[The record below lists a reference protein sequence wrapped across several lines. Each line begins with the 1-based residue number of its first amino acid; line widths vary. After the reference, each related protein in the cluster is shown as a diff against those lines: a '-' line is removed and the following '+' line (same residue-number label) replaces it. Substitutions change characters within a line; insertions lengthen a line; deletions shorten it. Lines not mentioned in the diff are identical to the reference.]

1 MDKYMIEKLGH
12 RIRELEG
19 YIHMESEPVREL
31 CYLKKDDSRYASPG
45 MDDSGWQDL
54 SSGQEWGGRDQVIWI
69 RGKIRIPQAFR
80 EQTLDLRVEAGP
92 RESMEIKAEA
102 MLFINGREACAFDQW
117 HSRMRLN
124 AETASGTDFD
134 IALRVWSGMN
144 RPEQMRHFQGIW
156 LETVHKDTEKYYYLG
171 KILFETIQE
180 LDQEDYR
187 RIELLK
193 NLDHSFHCVD
203 YRNPGSEEFYKSI
216 SSAYRYLKEKYKAG
230 NLAGGGKPT
239 VAVCGHTH
247 IDMAWL
253 WRLCHTEEKGARSF
267 STVLHLMDRYPE
279 YKFSQS
285 SPLLYEMI
293 RNHYPGLYERIKEK
307 IGEGRWEITG
317 GMWVEPDTNIPGG
330 ESLVRQILYG
340 KKYIKEQF
348 GKDTTVLWLPDV
360 FGYSWVLPQ
369 ILRKSGIRLFWT
381 NKMSWNQY
389 NKIPYDTFLWKGMD
403 GSEILTQLGTCPE
416 KDVTWGSTYNG
427 VIAPWE
433 IKGTWDRYQQKD
445 INQEVLMPFG
455 WGDGGGGP
463 TREMLEAYEVME
475 DLPGIPKV
483 KMKHVEE
490 FAKDLEARLEQE
502 KVPVWDGE
510 LYFEYHRGT
519 YTSQAF
525 VKRENRKAEVLYHDI
540 ELFASIRDIL
550 SGSKTYPAEDLE
562 RNWKQ
567 ICTNQFHDIIPG
579 SAIRE
584 VYEDAAKSYHSIRQE
599 GEELRNRALD
609 DITGGVR
616 TLSGGIMV
624 FNSLP
629 WERSGYIKIAD
640 VPLDRVLMDGE
651 EIVPAQYHL
660 EEGRISA
667 EYLLYEVP
675 SCGYKFYRW
684 EQGNNNFLQETI
696 QETKVWDGK
705 LETPYYR
712 IGFNQSGQI
721 IEIYDKEFRRN
732 VLKSGG
738 LGNELCVFE
747 DKPHQFDAW
756 NTEIYAYE
764 KSHSITELEEAVIEE
779 SGPIKTVVRLIYR
792 YNRSRI
798 CQRVTVYQHSREIR
812 FDTQCDWHESNA
824 LLKTGFE
831 LEIRSNHATYDI
843 QFGNLQRP
851 THSNTS
857 WDYAQFE
864 VCAHKWA
871 DLSEGN
877 YGVTLINDCKYG
889 WDIKDS
895 KMRLTLIKTS
905 SYPDEHADQGGHLF
919 SYALFPH
926 GLSWKEAG
934 ADRKAYEFNYPF
946 YTREKCQDKEG
957 YLPERFSAAGTDSKN
972 VVLET
977 IKKAEDGNGWIFRAY
992 ECMQY
997 RGQVKFYFGK
1007 VPVRVAECN
1016 LMEEELAGIKTEGS
1030 GFSCEMTPY
1039 EIKTFKILFEEE
1051 KKI

>member
-1 MDKYMIEKLGH
+1 MDKYVLEKLGH

-19 YIHMESEPVREL
+19 YIHMESQPVTEL
-31 CYLKKDDSRYASPG
+31 CYLEGDDSRYCEPVF
-45 MDDSGWQDL
+45 DDSGWQAL
-54 SSGQEWGGRDQVIWI
+54 NSGQAWGGRDQVIWI
-69 RGKIRIPQAFR
+69 RGKIRIPEDFSNK
-80 EQTLDLRVEAGP
+80 TLDLKVEAGP
-92 RESMEIKAEA
+92 EESMEIKAEA
-102 MLFINGREACAFDQW
+102 LLWINGREACAFDQW
-117 HSRMRLN
+117 HSRMRLSGE
-124 AETASGTDFD
+124 AASPTEFT

-144 RPEQMRHFQGIW
+144 QPEQIRHFQGIW
-156 LETVHKDTEKYYYLG
+156 LETVHRDTEKFYYLAR
-171 KILFETIQE
+171 ILLETIQE
-180 LDQEDYR
+180 MDQEDYR
-187 RIELLK
+187 RIALIK
-193 NLDHSFHCVD
+193 NLDQSFNGID
-203 YRNPGSEEFYKSI
+203 YRNQGSEEFYNSI
-216 SSAYRYLKEKYKAG
+216 SCAYGFLKEKWKG
-230 NLAGGGKPT
+230 WSLDGGEKPT

-253 WRLCHTEEKGARSF
+253 WRLSHTAEKGARSF
-267 STVLHLMDRYPE
+267 STVLHLMERYPE

-293 RNHYPGLYERIKEK
+293 REKYPRLFERIKEK
-307 IGEGRWEITG
+307 ILEERWEITG

-348 GKDTTVLWLPDV
+348 GRDTAVLWLPDV

-403 GSEILTQLGTCPE
+403 GTEILTQLGTCPE
-416 KDVTWGSTYNG
+416 KNVTWGSTYNG

-433 IKGTWDRYQQKD
+433 VKGTWEKYQQKD

-463 TREMLEAYEVME
+463 TQEMLEAYDVME

-483 KMKHVEE
+483 RMKHIEK
-490 FAKDLEARLEQE
+490 FAKDLEGRLQHE

-540 ELFASIRDIL
+540 ELFAALRDTL
-550 SGSKTYPAEDLE
+550 EGSGKYPFEALE
-562 RNWKQ
+562 RNWKR

-579 SAIRE
+579 SGIKE
-584 VYEDAAKSYHSIRQE
+584 VYEDAARSYGTIRKE
-599 GEELRNRALD
+599 GECLLNSALD
-609 DITGGVR
+609 DISGSIETSADGV
-616 TLSGGIMV
+616 IV

-629 WERSGYIKIAD
+629 WERNGYISIED

-651 EIVPAQYHL
+651 VIVPVQFHSGK
-660 EEGRISA
+660 GRTWA
-667 EYLLYEVP
+667 EYLVHGVP
-675 SCGYKFYRW
+675 SCGYKFFRW
-684 EQGNNNFLQETI
+684 EHGRNQCCPGTEQ
-696 QETKVWDGK
+696 WDGK
-705 LETPYYR
+705 LETPFYK
-712 IGFNQSGQI
+712 IHFNPYGQI
-721 IEIYDKEFRRN
+721 TVLYDKEFKRN
-732 VLKSGG
+732 VLKHGG

-756 NTEIYAYE
+756 NTEAYAFE
-764 KSHSITELEEAVIEE
+764 KCYNITEAEEAVVEE
-779 SGPIKTVVRLIYR
+779 QGPLKTVLRFTYR

-812 FDTQCDWHESNA
+812 FDTRCDWHEKHA

-831 LEIRSNHATYDI
+831 LEVRSNYAAYDI
-843 QFGNLQRP
+843 QFGNLLRP

-877 YGVTLINDCKYG
+877 YGVTLMNDCKYG

-905 SYPDEHADQGGHLF
+905 SYPDENADQGEHLF
-919 SYALFPH
+919 SYSLLPH
-926 GLSWKEAG
+926 GSSWKEVG
-934 ADRKAYEFNYPF
+934 ADRRAYEFNYPF
-946 YTREKCQDKEG
+946 YPRRKSKNRDG
-957 YLPERFSAAGTDSKN
+957 YLPERFSFAETDSKN

-977 IKKAEDGNGWIFRAY
+977 VKRAEDGSGWILRAY

-997 RGQVKFYFGK
+997 RGRVSFTLGK
-1007 VPVRVAECN
+1007 VPVRVAECD
-1016 LMEEELAGIKTEGS
+1016 LMEAELAIIGTEGN

-1039 EIKTFKILFEEE
+1039 EIKIFKISFEDDV
-1051 KKI
+1051 KG